1 MAKSAAAS
9 STTPSST
16 SSASAPSSD
25 ETTSQPAKAAGAKDG
40 TSGAFKDAADR
51 YGNALVQLSSALQEA
66 QQEALQTYL
75 DALANSFKPGRFD
88 AVSAAYHDLIK
99 AASGP
104 EAAKI
109 AGAQAAYVDT
119 IKGLHSGI
127 ESTTKTATQ
136 DYAEAQ
142 QTIWT
147 SAQEEAAAAY
157 ASFIKDIK
165 PALGDLQSLAAD
177 PASLILIGHSLCVAG
192 FLGAQTAASGPTSS
206 NRVQSEQMDSRE

>member
-1 MAKSAAAS
+1 MAKSADAS
-9 STTPSST
+9 SKTPSST
-16 SSASAPSSD
+16 SSTLPTY
-25 ETTSQPAKAAGAKDG
+25 ETTSKPGKAAGAKDG
-40 TSGAFKDAADR
+40 TSGVFKDAADR

-109 AGAQAAYVDT
+109 AGAQAVYVDT

-127 ESTTKTATQ
+127 ESTTKTAAQ
-136 DYAEAQ
+136 AYAEAQ

-157 ASFIKDIK
+157 ASFIEDIK

-192 FLGAQTAASGPTSS
+192 LLGAQAAASGPTSS
-206 NRVQSEQMDSRE
+206 NRVQSEPKDSRG